1 MAVVSPQRLRDEI
14 VGLSHRGLGVREF
27 SLAAARTLR
36 RRVPHDGVCM
46 LTIDPATLLPTGEVV
61 ENGLPPAAAERLTE
75 IEVSEP
81 DFNKFAEL
89 ARTGPHAASLSQATN
104 RALDRSLRYREL
116 KRPNGLDDELRA
128 TFVGDS
134 GTWGAITL
142 LREAGGP
149 HFTPADVGML
159 ASLTPYLAE
168 GLRRAILLT
177 ALSGDG
183 AEDPAVGLVLLD
195 DDNSIETAN
204 PAARMWLD
212 ELGGEDRLPVVV
224 QAVAGRARS
233 SAAGDRSGYP
243 VARARAQTA
252 SGRWLLVRG
261 SMLGDSDNARAA
273 VILEPARS
281 PELAPLIADAYGLTE
296 RERRVTQLVAQGRL
310 TREIA
315 NELHLSPYTVQ
326 DHLKSIFEKVGVG
339 SRGELVARIFFEHYA
354 PRLTSETPVG
364 SDGWFEPP
372 GDR

>member
-1 MAVVSPQRLRDEI
+1 
-14 VGLSHRGLGVREF
+14 
-27 SLAAARTLR
+27 
-36 RRVPHDGVCM
+36 
-46 LTIDPATLLPTGEVV
+46 
-61 ENGLPPAAAERLTE
+61 
-75 IEVSEP
+75 
-81 DFNKFAEL
+81 
-89 ARTGPHAASLSQATN
+89 
-104 RALDRSLRYREL
+104 
-116 KRPNGLDDELRA
+116 
-128 TFVGDS
+128 
-134 GTWGAITL
+134 
-142 LREAGGP
+142 
-149 HFTPADVGML
+149 ML

-233 SAAGDRSGYP
+233 SAPAIAAATRSPRAGADGLGT
-243 VARARAQTA
+243 VAAGAGIDAR
-252 SGRWLLVRG
+252 RLR
-261 SMLGDSDNARAA
+261 NARAA

-354 PRLTSETPVG
+354 P
-364 SDGWFEPP
+364 D
-372 GDR
+372 